1 MSDLQ
6 DPSTRKIFAWPIV
19 FSFSFDKLLRLTQRQ
34 TSLVAHKSKIL
45 SFFKGKLRVNWM
57 HPFACVK
64 RLKEKPL
71 REFAIPSCKQWLYV
85 EQALN
90 SSLLKQPPLFS
101 MPESQFRRFA
111 APEGK
116 RK

>member
-1 MSDLQ
+1 
-6 DPSTRKIFAWPIV
+6 
-19 FSFSFDKLLRLTQRQ
+19 
-34 TSLVAHKSKIL
+34 
-45 SFFKGKLRVNWM
+45 M

-71 REFAIPSCKQWLYV
+71 REFAVPSCKQWLYV

-116 RK
+116 ESNIFNFLLKIFQHHGVPPI